1 MKIRILSDL
10 HVEFAPFDPPKV
22 EADVIVL
29 AGDIHNRLNG
39 LNWLLGAFD
48 ENTPIIYVLGNHEFY
63 GDKIP
68 ELTED
73 LKQLT
78 AKTNILV
85 LENDAVT
92 IGDVV
97 FLGATLWSDFR
108 LEGDPVLSASAAQLG
123 MRDYQLIHALPGNR
137 KLLPSDTQRYHE
149 QSKAWLAEEVEK
161 HRGRTVVMVTHHAP
175 SGKSIE
181 ERFRGNPLNGA
192 FASNM
197 EKFIEG
203 CEAKLWVHGHI
214 HSCSDYMIGGTR
226 ILANPRGYPDEFVD
240 GFDPGLVVDV

>member
-1 MKIRILSDL
+1 MKIRVLSDL

-48 ENTPIIYVLGNHEFY
+48 EKTPIIYVLGNHEFY

-78 AKTNILV
+78 AKTNVHV

-92 IGDVV
+92 ICDVV
-97 FLGATLWSDFR
+97 FLGATLWSDFG
-108 LEGDPVLSASAAQLG
+108 LEGDPFIGATAAKTG
-123 MRDYQLIHALPGNR
+123 MTDYRRIRTLPGYG
-137 KLLPSDTQRYHE
+137 KLRPADTRRYHE

-161 HRGRTVVMVTHHAP
+161 HRGKKVVIVTHHAP

-181 ERFRGNPLNGA
+181 ERFRGDPLNGA

-197 EKFIEG
+197 ERFVEECG
-203 CEAKLWVHGHI
+203 AKLWVHGHI
-214 HSCSDYMIGGTR
+214 HFRSDYMIGETR
-226 ILANPRGYPDEFVD
+226 VLANPRGYPDEFVKA
-240 GFDPGLVVDV
+240 FDPGLVVEV